1 MERCIKRIDRKKFTW
16 IGGISCTLFVSSFI
30 LAGVKHY
37 LRERRHD
44 VLHSQHT
51 SFHHLG
57 SLEYPDGDYRCTGL
71 LISPKQILTT
81 SKCEGPTSV
90 LLGSGELK
98 SSSGDFTFKL
108 KITVNLLAK
117 F

>member
-1 MERCIKRIDRKKFTW
+1 MLSW
-16 IGGISCTLFVSSFI
+16 IGGISFTLFVSSFI
-30 LAGVKHY
+30 LAGVKHS
-37 LRERRHD
+37 LRQRRYD
-44 VLHSQHT
+44 AQHSQHT

-81 SKCEGPTSV
+81 SKCEGAISV

-98 SSSGDFTFKL
+98 SSSGEFKFKL
-108 KITVNLLAK
+108 KINVNL
-117 F
+117 FVHF